1 MEIILTDEHLNG
13 GSPDVNDV
21 DRAVEIEQL
30 AALEPIDYEVARTD
44 AAKRLNVRANILD
57 REVAKKR
64 RKLGLDKSD
73 DDAGQGRAVTIQD
86 VLPWADPI
94 EGDRVATG
102 LAEALKRYVVLSDTS
117 ADAVALWVLHTWL
130 FDKFTIA
137 PRLAIT
143 SPTKGCGKTT
153 VLRFLNQVV
162 RRPKRAGSISPPA
175 LFRAVEQFSPTIILD
190 ETEKYVEHG
199 SDLHALLNEGHC
211 KGGTVLRVLGDK
223 QELREFSVFAAV
235 AFAANG
241 KLPDDL
247 EQRSIVIEMQ
257 RRRADENV
265 AELREDRCEPL
276 QNLARMCARW
286 ADDVADLIRDHDPDM
301 GGLINR
307 IADNWRPLFAIA
319 DLIGDDWPDRAR
331 EAAASLMPKETES
344 IGPMLLEDIKAVFVA
359 KSADRLSSEEI
370 CEALAAMEGRPWAEY
385 GRALKQISKNQ
396 LAKSLKHFRIVPDT
410 IRIGGRTAKGYYR
423 RQFQEAWDRYLT
435 PTYTHDPSKPTSET
449 EQRNN
454 ADGMGTSSTFQGVTA
469 ESCYVSKRN
478 RKIGVTFEKC
488 EKPPSNGH
496 CYGVTD
502 ESPKKADVER
512 CDHCG
517 QPGDVYP
524 IAYGDTEAV
533 LHPACRDAWIVAQD
547 DLTIPPY
554 LDRRGEVAA

>member
-1 MEIILTDEHLNG
+1 LTSADLDG
-13 GSPDVNDV
+13 GSSPVNNI
-21 DRAVEIEQL
+21 DRATEIERL
-30 AALEPIDYEVARTD
+30 AALETVDYEVVRKD
-44 AAKRLNVRANILD
+44 AADQLGIRATVLD
-57 REVAKKR
+57 SLRNQKR
-64 RKLGLDKSD
+64 RELKLHTARPD
-73 DDAGQGRAVTIQD
+73 DGQGRAVTIPD
-86 VLPWADPI
+86 VLPWADAI

-102 LAEALKRYVVLSDTS
+102 LAVALKRYVVLSDTA

-130 FDKFTIA
+130 FDKFIIA

-190 ETEKYVEHG
+190 ETEKYIEHG

-211 KGGTVLRVLGDK
+211 RGGTVLRVLGEK

-257 RRRADENV
+257 RRRADESV

-307 IADNWRPLFAIA
+307 VADNWRPLFAIA
-319 DLIGDDWPDRAR
+319 DMIGDDWPERAR
-331 EAAASLMPKETES
+331 DAAASLMPKEVES
-344 IGPMLLEDIKAVFVA
+344 IGPMLLEDIKAAFES
-359 KSADRLSSEEI
+359 KNTDRLSSADM
-370 CEALAAMEGRPWAEY
+370 CEALNGMEGKPW
-385 GRALKQISKNQ
+385 GDWKGKTLTPNQ
-396 LAKSLKHFRIVPDT
+396 LARLLKPFGLLTNTT
-410 IRIGGRTAKGYYR
+410 IRVGTKTAKGYLR
-423 RQFQEAWDRYLT
+423 HQFEEPWTRYLT
-435 PTYTHDPSKPTSET
+435 QTPSKHTFERS
-449 EQRNN
+449 QGNN
-454 ADGMGTSSTFQGVTA
+454 ADGIGTSTPFQKVTGESSVTFQKVTETSA
-469 ESCYVSKRN
+469 
-478 RKIGVTFEKC
+478 VTFQTC
-488 EKPPSNGH
+488 EKTPSNGH
-496 CYGVTD
+496 CYRVTD
-502 ESPKKADVER
+502 QNVVSADTGEGVDV
-512 CDHCG
+512 CDQCG
-517 QPGDVYP
+517 KPGDVYP
-524 IAYGDTEAV
+524 IAFGAVEAMV
-533 LHPACRDAWIVAQD
+533 HPGCRDAWVAAQD
-547 DLTIPPY
+547 DLTIPTY